1 MEQEQGICL
10 KFLLH
15 ASDTFKFIPPHLL
28 PKIIPSNPVIISDTV
43 FLLQIHRSR
52 DQDSPLSLWE
62 RARVRVILEKLEC
75 INSLYFANW
84 SLS

>member
-62 RARVRVILEKLEC
+62 RAWGRGKLEVHH
-75 INSLYFANW
+75 SYQ
-84 SLS
+84 